1 MTRETQQQHT
11 LTALVDTRAEA
22 ARAVEQLVEAGI
34 TRAEIQIIPG
44 EGAASYTRPT
54 GQSSYDRE
62 RDQGGFWASLK
73 HLFLPS
79 QDRYAYAEGMS
90 RGGVVLSVRVDPD
103 ELERASA
110 ILERNGSVDME
121 QREAA
126 WRREGWAGYQAGGS
140 ADATPATTGAR
151 GEQVIPVVEE
161 QLRVGKRQVIKGR
174 VRVRAYVVEVPVTA
188 EVQLREE
195 HVRVERHPVGRTL
208 TPEEEAR
215 LLRERTIEAE
225 ERVEVPVVE
234 KVPVVKEEIVI
245 HREAGERVEVVQ
257 DTVRRTEVEVED
269 ERGTSSGAGSAR

>member
-44 EGAASYTRPT
+44 EGAASYTTPT